1 MKFVWVAM
9 ICSIFVAGC
18 TTVTPITASVTE
30 KFEPP
35 SDLVIERELGDW
47 LVRYQYAV
55 TKPSYKIVG
64 NLDPDPLNQFEVGT
78 ILEPLGEDET
88 FQYFRS
94 PSALQSFVNTSLVCR
109 HKPTGTWQSNV
120 GTGECTEISRVTL
133 GGYFEKIATEPAN
146 WVDVGSPNIQ
156 QQFIYN
162 GRIDN
167 YVKFTYREFSVGGY
181 ARDAFTQD
189 VQYDLNEG
197 NVIGFKGSRIEILE
211 ATNRVIT
218 YRVLSHFKGINL

>member
-18 TTVTPITASVTE
+18 TAVTPITPSVTE

-64 NLDPDPLNQFEVGT
+64 NLDPDPLNQFKVGT
-78 ILEPLGEDET
+78 ILEPLREDET

-94 PSALQSFVNTSLVCR
+94 PWKT
-109 HKPTGTWQSNV
+109 
-120 GTGECTEISRVTL
+120 
-133 GGYFEKIATEPAN
+133 
-146 WVDVGSPNIQ
+146 
-156 QQFIYN
+156 
-162 GRIDN
+162 
-167 YVKFTYREFSVGGY
+167 
-181 ARDAFTQD
+181 
-189 VQYDLNEG
+189 
-197 NVIGFKGSRIEILE
+197 VIGLFGVFTWMTSQ
-211 ATNRVIT
+211 RVEQSQGHGNSLFVQT
-218 YRVLSHFKGINL
+218 VVPRVVLVA